1 MQSSDGEKGLS
12 GWTFLII
19 GDIMEPI
26 KTIKLAILGV
36 IALGLIIVNVTA
48 QCIVVDNNDTV
59 AAQVESSS
67 GIYDNSTYGFSMSY
81 PAGWIVKEAEP
92 NSMGMVVGFLAP
104 GGDLNDPT
112 NYITAQVENLPAS
125 QKIALNEYSS
135 AVISNLKSTYKDFKL
150 LSTKD
155 LTLGD
160 LPGKE
165 LLYTIDNE
173 GTPYEILLQYTI
185 KDNKAYVLTYY
196 AEVDSYAQLEE
207 GAREILSSFAF
218 NDAKSTTGGSGP
230 LLTPLPFS
238 RS

>member
-1 MQSSDGEKGLS
+1 
-12 GWTFLII
+12 
-19 GDIMEPI
+19 MEPI
-26 KTIKLAILGV
+26 KAIKLAVLGV

-48 QCIVVDNNDTV
+48 QCIVVDANDTA

-67 GIYDNSTYGFSMSY
+67 GIYENSTYGFSMSY
-81 PAGWIVKEAEP
+81 PAGWIVQDAEP
-92 NSMGMVVGFLAP
+92 NSLGMIVGFLAP
-104 GGDLNDPT
+104 GGDINNPT

-125 QKIALNEYSS
+125 QKIALNEYTG
-135 AVISNLKSTYKDFKL
+135 AVISSLKSTYKDFKL
-150 LSTKD
+150 LTTKD
-155 LTLGD
+155 ITLGA

-196 AEVDSYAQLEE
+196 AQEDSYAQIEE
-207 GAREILSSFAF
+207 GAREILSSFGF
-218 NDAKSTTGGSGP
+218 NDAKSTTDGSGP
-230 LLTPLPFS
+230 LLTPLPYS